1 MNYLS
6 DGGSSVRLYKYKN
19 KLLPA
24 FLAVGFLAGMLYE
37 NLISRSRGMSI
48 ELWESGFLTRY
59 LQTEIVAEEY
69 LWYVIKLRVLPLLGL
84 CILGT
89 FRWRKIIVAA
99 GLLWTGF
106 LTGILTVSAVMQL
119 GIKGILFCIVA
130 LFPHMVFYG
139 MAYGIILLYL
149 YHYPRKQWNVSKTV
163 FVILMLFLG
172 VVLETYVN
180 PFLMRWVL
188 KMI

>member
-19 KLLPA
+19 QLLPA
-24 FLAVGFLAGMLYE
+24 FLAVGFLAGILYE
-37 NLISRSRGMSI
+37 NVISRSRGMSI
-48 ELWESGFLTRY
+48 ELW
-59 LQTEIVAEEY
+59 
-69 LWYVIKLRVLPLLGL
+69 GL

-89 FRWRKIIVAA
+89 FRWRKIVVAT

-139 MAYGIILLYL
+139 LAYGIVLLYL

-180 PFLMRWVL
+180 PFLMKWVL